1 MPPSRGKERLLVE
14 VAQLPAAGA
23 EWTVHLT
30 GLGFCQV
37 SKVEGRADEG
47 VQGLDRD
54 RL

>member
-1 MPPSRGKERLLVE
+1 ME

-30 GLGFCQV
+30 GLRFCQV
-37 SKVEGRADEG
+37 STVEGRADQAA
-47 VQGLDRD
+47 QGLDRD